1 MTNGF
6 QIVTSTLL
14 DSLVRRDRG
23 VSGGAG
29 EVLAIFVRNMFT
41 LTILVALSET
51 KVNDEDIVSSRLSA
65 TDQEVIGL
73 DITMDDPLVV
83 HLLNSLDQL
92 RANKEDGFQIEL
104 PTASLEEVFKGWT
117 KQVHNHDMEMLVG
130 SGAISANVV
139 QARHARY
146 NKEQSQGSEEFLF
159 NGYI

>member
-1 MTNGF
+1 MANGF

-14 DSLVRRDRG
+14 DSFVRRDRG

-29 EVLAIFVRNMFT
+29 EILAIFVRNMFT

-92 RANKEDGFQIEL
+92 RANEEDGFQIEL
-104 PTASLEEVFKGWT
+104 PTASLEEVFKGW
-117 KQVHNHDMEMLVG
+117 
-130 SGAISANVV
+130 A
-139 QARHARY
+139 
-146 NKEQSQGSEEFLF
+146 
-159 NGYI
+159 